1 MLRILLVDDEPL
13 VLIGLQGML
22 EWEKLGYTVCG
33 TARNGK
39 LALEMIKREKPDIVV
54 ADVKMPLMDGLT
66 LARTCR
72 ERGPLPAFIMLTS
85 FEEFDYIKQA
95 MGAGVVDYL
104 VKLDLTPENLQTALA
119 RAAERVK
126 KERALLGEL
135 PVQENLAESVRTY
148 QERFF
153 VRLYAGL
160 FQEESELEQPLR
172 HLDLDLKSDSYLVA
186 SCELCANTELAPA
199 QQLKLSFSCGRMLET
214 TLQNYLPCYVAGA
227 DALRGNVLFCLTAQQ
242 AQSYRA
248 VLRPLLER
256 ASQILY
262 NYFTVRLLWAVGR
275 PTGSLLGLARCRENA
290 HLQPLL
296 TVEQPIQFVEVNE
309 GDATAGKMQVVA
321 QVQEYIKNHLSEKL
335 TLADVAAVFNFS
347 PNYLS
352 QLFGKYG
359 DSGFV
364 EYITETRIAAAK
376 EMLEQGDL
384 KVYEIAEKLGYE
396 SSFYFSKVFK
406 KVTGLSPREYQ
417 QGI

>member
-39 LALEMIKREKPDIVV
+39 LALELIEREKPDIVI
-54 ADVKMPLMDGLT
+54 ADVKMPVMDGLT

-72 ERGPLPAFIMLTS
+72 ERGALPAFIMLTS

-104 VKLDLTPENLQTALA
+104 VKLDLTPESLQTSLA
-119 RAAERVK
+119 KAAEKVK

-186 SCELCANTELAPA
+186 SCELCANTELVPA

-214 TLQNYLPCYVAGA
+214 TLQNYLPCYVTGA
-227 DALRGNVLFCLTAQQ
+227 DAMRCNVLFCLTDAQCQ
-242 AQSYRA
+242 NYRA
-248 VLRPLLER
+248 VLRPP
-256 ASQILY
+256 A
-262 NYFTVRLLWAVGR
+262 G
-275 PTGSLLGLARCRENA
+275 TG
-290 HLQPLL
+290 QPD
-296 TVEQPIQFVEVNE
+296 FV
-309 GDATAGKMQVVA
+309 
-321 QVQEYIKNHLSEKL
+321 
-335 TLADVAAVFNFS
+335 
-347 PNYLS
+347 
-352 QLFGKYG
+352 QLFHG
-359 DSGFV
+359 
-364 EYITETRIAAAK
+364 TAA
-376 EMLEQGDL
+376 
-384 KVYEIAEKLGYE
+384 LG
-396 SSFYFSKVFK
+396 
-406 KVTGLSPREYQ
+406 GRSPHRLPA
-417 QGI
+417 GPCPPLP